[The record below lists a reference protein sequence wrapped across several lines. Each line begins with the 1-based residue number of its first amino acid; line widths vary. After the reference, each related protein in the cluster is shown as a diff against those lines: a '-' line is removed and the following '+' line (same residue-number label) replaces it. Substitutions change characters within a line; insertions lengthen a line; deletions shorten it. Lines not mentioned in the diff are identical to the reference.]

1 MRKYTKSFSPLKQV
15 YHYNSVTKELE
26 LVEGETV
33 NVDELINSYPVTT
46 LDHILDYGLDV
57 ASDDTLYLLEDYR
70 DKLDIAREAEEFR
83 LDMVEKYKL
92 PFDTSINDVTK
103 FIKNQIINEKEKFEN
118 EIKKKTSYSKEDSK
132 SSQTSEEA

>member
-1 MRKYTKSFSPLKQV
+1 MSKYSKSFSPLKPV

-57 ASDDTLYLLEDYR
+57 GSDDTLYLLEDYR

-118 EIKKKTSYSKEDSK
+118 EIKKKSTYSKEDSK
-132 SSQTSEEA
+132 QTPSSEEA